1 MENLEHLKD
10 LWQNQGNSAITFTSD
25 DIQGMVQKRS
35 TSIVKWILII
45 SILEFILP
53 NLILFFTDLDAS
65 KRIYAEYG
73 LNNVITYYTIVHVA
87 IIIAFIY
94 VFYRN
99 YRRISADSSVR
110 DLLKDILRTRSTVKY
125 YIYYNLT
132 MMGIIGIHVFYI
144 VFSSNRFSDKLPED
158 TSMLLIWTIAI
169 VLFAFVLFVFWC
181 FYRLLYGILLKKLK
195 RNYNELQKGH

>member
-10 LWQNQGNSAITFTSD
+10 LWQKQGSSAITFTSD

-35 TSIVKWILII
+35 TSLVKWILII

-53 NLILFFTDLDAS
+53 NLLVLFTDLDAS
-65 KRIYAEYG
+65 KRIYTEYG
-73 LNNVITYYTIVHVA
+73 LNNVIRYYTIIHVA
-87 IIIAFIY
+87 IILAFIY

-99 YRRISADSSVR
+99 YRRISADSSIR
-110 DLLKDILRTRSTVKY
+110 ELLKDILKTRSTVKY

-132 MMGIIGIHVFYI
+132 MMGIIGIHVFYM
-144 VFSSNRFSDKLPED
+144 VFTSGKFSDKLPED
-158 TSMLLIWTIAI
+158 TSMLLVWTVAI
-169 VLFAFVLFVFWC
+169 LLFAFVLFVFWC

-195 RNYNELQKGH
+195 RNYS

>member
-10 LWQNQGNSAITFTSD
+10 LWQKQGNSAITFTSD

-65 KRIYAEYG
+65 KRIYTEYG

-87 IIIAFIY
+87 IIMAFIY

-144 VFSSNRFSDKLPED
+144 VFSSNKFSDKLPED

-195 RNYNELQKGH
+195 RNYSELQKGH

>member
-10 LWQNQGNSAITFTSD
+10 LWQKQGSSAITFTSD

-35 TSIVKWILII
+35 TSLVKWILII

-53 NLILFFTDLDAS
+53 NLLVLFTDLDAS
-65 KRIYAEYG
+65 KRIYTEYG
-73 LNNVITYYTIVHVA
+73 LNNVIRYYTIIHVA
-87 IIIAFIY
+87 IILAFIY

-99 YRRISADSSVR
+99 YRRISADSSIR
-110 DLLKDILRTRSTVKY
+110 ELLKDILKTRSTVKY

-132 MMGIIGIHVFYI
+132 MMGIIGIHVFYM
-144 VFSSNRFSDKLPED
+144 VFTSGKFSDKLPED
-158 TSMLLIWTIAI
+158 TSMLLVWTVAI
-169 VLFAFVLFVFWC
+169 LLFAFVLFVFWC

-195 RNYNELQKGH
+195 RNYSELQQGH